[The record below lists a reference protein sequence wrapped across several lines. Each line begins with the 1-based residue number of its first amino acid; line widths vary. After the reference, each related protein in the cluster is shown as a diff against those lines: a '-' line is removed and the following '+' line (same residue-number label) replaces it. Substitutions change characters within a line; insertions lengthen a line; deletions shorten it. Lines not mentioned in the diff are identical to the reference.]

1 MKKLKLGQPVG
12 QHAPPRHMLEA
23 HGMDEQSSVCL
34 GPGEASQLTA
44 RRQASWARSSP
55 FLLRTGKLFK
65 ASEEV
70 QRVDSH
76 VPGEEHVEAAE
87 PEQLAAV
94 AGHGFLEES
103 KRTSCETLALEQ
115 LLSCSLLPCTPT
127 NTFHTLWP
135 NLASS
140 CNSLNLSGLAPT
152 RCLPV
157 PSLTY
162 NHVIKIL

>member
-94 AGHGFLEES
+94 AGHGFLGLGHFFAGEHEEDIPGLKQS
-103 KRTSCETLALEQ
+103 KGQVQEGDILA
-115 LLSCSLLPCTPT
+115 
-127 NTFHTLWP
+127 
-135 NLASS
+135 
-140 CNSLNLSGLAPT
+140 
-152 RCLPV
+152 
-157 PSLTY
+157 
-162 NHVIKIL
+162 